1 MLTLYLSSNI
11 ITKNYS
17 KIIMSTPAN
26 EYTGKINDEFMYINK
41 REVLFADSLLIKKY
55 LIHERRNHSILI

>member
-17 KIIMSTPAN
+17 KIMSTPAD

-41 REVLFADSLLIKKY
+41 REVLFADSLLIKKH